1 MNKKKNSNDNLFMS
15 NEKKSFNLKFD
26 SKIRETEEKQDD
38 DINNISHYSQIQ
50 RSSLKDDHKVEL
62 VKTLDKIKEVEEKFN
77 LILDKHQ
84 MDYLK
89 SFNEFMDSAKR
100 DITSKINEMERVQRE
115 RRKNENIKIIVA
127 EREFFRSEAIR
138 LNKICKGIIIFIQ
151 K

>member
-1 MNKKKNSNDNLFMS
+1 MS
-15 NEKKSFNLKFD
+15 EKGKSFNYKFD
-26 SKIRETEEKQDD
+26 SKIKETEEVKDD

-77 LILDKHQ
+77 SILEKHQ

-89 SFNEFMDSAKR
+89 SFNEFMDSAKK
-100 DITSKINEMERVQRE
+100 DITSKIQEMERIQRE

-138 LNKICKGIIIFIQ
+138 LNKICKGSQFFKLQ